1 MLLPLQGAECRCLI
15 PGVPLRSAPGYVL
28 VAFSRR
34 IHPISGR
41 LCSLI
46 LLTNLSKI
54 TYITYQYNLYYFI
67 KRWYLSESQDKGAK
81 LMAERIKASIKSP
94 KI

>member
-1 MLLPLQGAECRCLI
+1 
-15 PGVPLRSAPGYVL
+15 VL
-28 VAFSRR
+28 AAFSTR

-54 TYITYQYNLYYFI
+54 TYITYQYNLYY
-67 KRWYLSESQDKGAK
+67 LST
-81 LMAERIKASIKSP
+81 
-94 KI
+94 